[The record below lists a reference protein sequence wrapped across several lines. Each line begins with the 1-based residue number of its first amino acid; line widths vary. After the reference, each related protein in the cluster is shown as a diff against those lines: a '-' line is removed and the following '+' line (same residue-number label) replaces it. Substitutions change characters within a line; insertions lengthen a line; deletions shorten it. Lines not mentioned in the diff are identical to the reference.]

1 MSEIQI
7 ITREK
12 FVGYV
17 PFEHVESVCHRAKA
31 CEHKFWV
38 NGYPVTKMFYLFL
51 TEFKASCRSFDV
63 VLRVDKVSTERI
75 HWGEES
81 YSAYTHFGIAS
92 IDAPNTRVGQL
103 FVSDGLFCV
112 QSPRIENEKFNINN
126 EGYRIRKSKD
136 MKKILKVARQFL
148 KPPTLDMLYR
158 DHQHA
163 VNSALSDIRGPA
175 LAKFRDKFG
184 IDKAYIV
191 DELAHMMAIGYVP
204 ATRAFREAIDLM
216 QTEGA
221 ELKRLKDYAP
231 RTCFVWAKQNSVV
244 YRYSDSTEEIEIVD
258 LNDLPSDLNHKL
270 GVLNIAAKGSPIAD
284 VGVRVTDEIFWVF
297 V

>member
-7 ITREK
+7 ITQDKYVGRHPFN
-12 FVGYV
+12 FVQ
-17 PFEHVESVCHRAKA
+17 SSCQRARD
-31 CEHKFWV
+31 CDHKFWV
-38 NGYPVTKMFYLFL
+38 NGLPVTKMFYQFL
-51 TEFKASCRSFDV
+51 AEFKASCRWFDV
-63 VLRVDKVSTERI
+63 VLCVDKPAGERI
-75 HWGEES
+75 HWGDES
-81 YSAYTHFGIAS
+81 YGVWNHFGVAS
-92 IDAPNTRVGQL
+92 ADAPNTRVGQL
-103 FVSDGLFCV
+103 FVSDNYCV
-112 QSPRIENEKFNINN
+112 QSPRIENEKFNMNN
-126 EGYRIRKSKD
+126 DGYRIRKSKD
-136 MKKILKVARQFL
+136 MKKMLKVARQFL

-158 DHQHA
+158 DHQHE
-163 VNSALSDIRGPA
+163 VNSAVSAIRGPA
-175 LAKFRDKFG
+175 LMKFRDKFG